1 MRSGDLK
8 KRKACKRRSPYDLV
22 IDLMILGLPAQKDT
36 IEFSQFRRF
45 VLGIER
51 ERKSSGRFLQLA
63 KVVELETDNGRDSKF
78 LDP

>member
-1 MRSGDLK
+1 
-8 KRKACKRRSPYDLV
+8 
-22 IDLMILGLPAQKDT
+22 MILGLPAQKDT
-36 IEFSQFRRF
+36 VEFNQFRRF

-63 KVVELETDNGRDSKF
+63 KVVEHETDNGRDSKF

>member
-1 MRSGDLK
+1 
-8 KRKACKRRSPYDLV
+8 
-22 IDLMILGLPAQKDT
+22 MILGLPAQKDT
-36 IEFSQFRRF
+36 IEFSQFRIF